1 MLPRLLLRLDAA
13 LILAAAAAAALGVLE
28 PLHALYKDAH
38 LSPLASST
46 PCRPARF
53 VCVWLG
59 GVLAWCS
66 LFLLS
71 LSLSRHVTPLAQLV
85 AGGTASAATGAP
97 LLFLA
102 FESYGGG
109 AWWWALGGF
118 AVLMMLHF
126 GLAARHLF
134 LLSGLPER
142 GDGARL
148 LVAPLLLPAGEC
160 STVARTAGPA
170 AHGARL
176 VVAAAGPE
184 GHGGQSAAAAAA
196 STAIEAIECADREAA
211 EARARRGFGTLTLL
225 RIAWPHRWWLYAG
238 CGALLLRL
246 PLSLSVPHWVA
257 ETIGAL
263 SEGDHASAT
272 RCIAL
277 LCAMGTGDALGDFW
291 CIYLFGVAQ
300 QRIIRGLRLRLFGA
314 IVRQDIGFF
323 DTTPSGEI
331 ASRLTADCAEMAN
344 DLTWVFRFTIEA
356 VVRLGSILLYMFV
369 RSWRLGLLAIAI
381 VPATALIN
389 RSYARFMHRNQQQV
403 QAALADANAIAIE
416 VIGAIRT
423 VCSFAGERR
432 EQARY
437 QAKVEKFYS
446 LIVRQTA
453 VQGVYYMVCNTFLI
467 NTCVQAA
474 LLAYGCFLVERG
486 LLSHTVLLAFM
497 LYQGQLQEYAQNLLN
512 SFTSLLKSSGAAAK
526 VFDYIERRPRYRR
539 PDKGG
544 GGRGGGEPAA
554 PWKLG
559 HGAGG
564 GGESTEN
571 GDACGLVELR
581 DVFFCYPSR
590 PEAAVLRGLSL
601 TVLPGQTVALVG
613 QSGSGKSTVLH
624 LLKHFYEATSGC
636 VRIDGRDVCDMP
648 HAELHAVAASVSQ
661 EPVLL
666 SGTIEDNIRYA
677 LSARAAWEEAEGGGG
692 GGSGGGG
699 SSNDDEAALRER
711 LVAAATAANAHG
723 FISGL
728 RDGYQTAVGER
739 GVQLSGG
746 QRQRIAIARSLLL
759 DPAVLLLDEATSA
772 LDAESEAAVQ
782 EALERAMQG
791 RTTLVIA
798 HRLSTVRHADC
809 IVLMHGG
816 AAVEAGTHDE
826 LIARPLPAGGAPSY
840 RQLVKLQTA
849 AGGGDT

>member
-1 MLPRLLLRLDAA
+1 
-13 LILAAAAAAALGVLE
+13 
-28 PLHALYKDAH
+28 
-38 LSPLASST
+38 
-46 PCRPARF
+46 
-53 VCVWLG
+53 
-59 GVLAWCS
+59 
-66 LFLLS
+66 
-71 LSLSRHVTPLAQLV
+71 
-85 AGGTASAATGAP
+85 
-97 LLFLA
+97 
-102 FESYGGG
+102 
-109 AWWWALGGF
+109 
-118 AVLMMLHF
+118 
-126 GLAARHLF
+126 
-134 LLSGLPER
+134 
-142 GDGARL
+142 
-148 LVAPLLLPAGEC
+148 
-160 STVARTAGPA
+160 
-170 AHGARL
+170 
-176 VVAAAGPE
+176 
-184 GHGGQSAAAAAA
+184 
-196 STAIEAIECADREAA
+196 
-211 EARARRGFGTLTLL
+211 
-225 RIAWPHRWWLYAG
+225 
-238 CGALLLRL
+238 
-246 PLSLSVPHWVA
+246 
-257 ETIGAL
+257 
-263 SEGDHASAT
+263 
-272 RCIAL
+272 
-277 LCAMGTGDALGDFW
+277 MGTGDALGDFW

-544 GGRGGGEPAA
+544 GGRGG
-554 PWKLG
+554 
-559 HGAGG
+559 
-564 GGESTEN
+564 ESTEN

-677 LSARAAWEEAEGGGG
+677 LSARAA
-692 GGSGGGG
+692 
-699 SSNDDEAALRER
+699 SNDDEAALRER